1 MAAASQVLTFV
12 PQAKTGILRAP
23 QRTMERSG
31 IAPDDLRHPPH
42 AAQFTVRDNPV
53 SAIIVGRKGTVGIL
67 AMESSDKADYV
78 FSPAFWLNGQA
89 LGFPVRFDL
98 VLKHLRQDMRDDWY
112 FDCLQY
118 DDLFKDPAEAK
129 QIIISLLQEW
139 NGVYSGTRS
148 VVRNIPKN
156 GYGERY
162 GLETDFF
169 DRFVYQ
175 AICSFLIPFYDP
187 LLGHRVLSYR
197 YDPAPLDAKYLFKNK
212 IDRWFT
218 FEGVTLTFRRSG
230 RHLLVTD
237 LSNFFENVS
246 RVQIT
251 NALQEAVP
259 KLAATGPE
267 KLQIRNA
274 IATLDR
280 LLTQWTFNQDHGLP
294 QNRDASSFFSNI
306 LLSSVDR
313 EMTRKDYD
321 YYRYVDDIRIIADSE
336 VHARRALQDLIR
348 QLRTVGLNINAKKTE
363 ILPPDVSNTK
373 IAEFF
378 PSQNSS
384 TIAIN
389 QMWQSRSRRIVT
401 KSVTYIFEM
410 LSQCIAAGDSQTRTF
425 RFAVNRVAK
434 IVESGLFD
442 VGDALSINL
451 LDTLS
456 RSLSEHAVTTDQ
468 YCRLIAT
475 LDREGRCFPA
485 LEVFLL
491 AEEEAIHDWQNY
503 NIWMLLAVRR
513 YRTDQLVGLA
523 ERKLREDVKS
533 GEAAAILIWLRCV
546 DEKSIIAR
554 CIREFESLPY
564 QNARY
569 LLIASS
575 VLDQDA
581 LRPLYGRVPICLKG
595 TSLRAQ
601 RHSNA
606 DGLPFA
612 VRESTDLLNLV
623 DEISGYD

>member
-1 MAAASQVLTFV
+1 MANV
-12 PQAKTGILRAP
+12 
-23 QRTMERSG
+23 EE
-31 IAPDDLRHPPH
+31 
-42 AAQFTVRDNPV
+42 
-53 SAIIVGRKGTVGIL
+53 VGGET
-67 AMESSDKADYV
+67 DYV
-78 FSPAFWLNGQA
+78 LNPAFWLNGQA
-89 LGFPVRFDL
+89 LGFPVQFDL

-129 QIIISLLQEW
+129 RIIISLLQEW
-139 NGVYSGTRS
+139 NGVYKGTRS
-148 VVRNIPKN
+148 VVRNIPKK

-197 YDPAPLDAKYLFKNK
+197 YEPAPLDAKYLFKNK

-237 LSNFFENVS
+237 LSNFFENIS
-246 RVQIT
+246 RVQIID
-251 NALQEAVP
+251 ALEKGVP
-259 KLAATGPE
+259 DVVATGPE

-280 LLTQWTFNQDHGLP
+280 LLSQWTFSRDHGLP
-294 QNRDASSFFSNI
+294 QNRDASAFLSNI
-306 LLSSVDR
+306 LLSFVDR
-313 EMTRKDYD
+313 AMARRGYD
-321 YYRYVDDIRIIADSE
+321 YYRYVDDIRVIADSE
-336 VHARRALQDLIR
+336 LHARRALQDLIR
-348 QLRTVGLNINAKKTE
+348 ELRKVGLNINANKTE
-363 ILPPDVSNTK
+363 ILAPDVTGAK
-373 IAEFF
+373 LAEFF
-378 PSQNSS
+378 PSQDSS

-401 KSVTYIFEM
+401 RSVTYIFEI
-410 LSQCIAAGDSQTRTF
+410 LSRCITEGNSQTRTF

-442 VGDALSINL
+442 VGDTLSVDL

-475 LDREGRCFPA
+475 LDRDGRCLPA
-485 LEVFLL
+485 LESFLL
-491 AEEEAIHDWQNY
+491 AEDGAIHDWQNY
-503 NIWMLLAVRR
+503 NIWMLLAVRKHR
-513 YRTDQLVGLA
+513 SDELVALA
-523 ERKLREDVKS
+523 DRKLREDMKS

-546 DEKSIIAR
+546 DEKALIEK
-554 CIREFESLPY
+554 CVEQFDTLPY

-569 LLIASS
+569 FLIASS

-581 LRPLYGRVPICLKG
+581 LRPLYGHVPVSLKG
-595 TSLRAQ
+595 TSVRAE
-601 RHSNA
+601 RHRNA

-623 DEISGYD
+623 DEVSGYD

>member
-1 MAAASQVLTFV
+1 MRL
-12 PQAKTGILRAP
+12 
-23 QRTMERSG
+23 
-31 IAPDDLRHPPH
+31 
-42 AAQFTVRDNPV
+42 NPLEPRKHIGV
-53 SAIIVGRKGTVGIL
+53 SSNYEADEK
-67 AMESSDKADYV
+67 SDYALN
-78 FSPAFWLNGQA
+78 PIFWLNGQA
-89 LGFPVRFDL
+89 LGFPVHFDL

-118 DDLFKDPAEAK
+118 DDLFNSPAETK
-129 QIIISLLQEW
+129 RIILSLLQEW
-139 NGVYSGTRS
+139 NGEYRGTRS
-148 VVRNIPKN
+148 VVRNIPKK

-197 YDPAPLDAKYLFKNK
+197 YEPAPLNAKYLFKNK

-218 FEGVTLTFRRSG
+218 FEGVTLTFRKSR
-230 RHLLVTD
+230 RYLLVTD
-237 LSNFFENVS
+237 LSNFFENIS
-246 RVQIT
+246 RLQIVK
-251 NALQEAVP
+251 ALEQAVP
-259 KLAATGPE
+259 NLVATGPE

-280 LLTQWTFNQDHGLP
+280 LLAQWTFNRDHGLP
-294 QNRDASSFFSNI
+294 QNRDASSFLSNI

-313 EMTRKDYD
+313 EMTTKGYD
-321 YYRYVDDIRIIADSE
+321 YYRYVDDIRIIADSDL
-336 VHARRALQDLIR
+336 HARRALQDLIR
-348 QLRTVGLNINAKKTE
+348 QLRTIGLNINASKTE
-363 ILPPDVSNTK
+363 ILAPDASNEK
-373 IAEFF
+373 IAEYF
-378 PSQNSS
+378 PSQDSS

-401 KSVTYIFEM
+401 KSVTYIFEI
-410 LSQCIAAGDSQTRTF
+410 LIRCISEGDAQTRTF

-442 VGDALSINL
+442 VGDALSVNL

-456 RSLSEHAVTTDQ
+456 QSLSEHAVSTDQ

-475 LDREGRCFPA
+475 LDRDGRCLPA
-485 LEVFLL
+485 LESFLL
-491 AEEEAIHDWQNY
+491 AENRAIHDWQNY
-503 NIWMLLAVRR
+503 NIWMLLAVRQHR
-513 YRTDQLVGLA
+513 SDDLVALA
-523 ERKLREDVKS
+523 GRKLREDIKS

-546 DEKSIIAR
+546 DERALIET
-554 CIREFESLPY
+554 CIQEFATLPY

-575 VLDQDA
+575 VLQESA
-581 LRPLYGRVPICLKG
+581 LRPLYGHVPVSLKG
-595 TSLRAQ
+595 TGRRAE
-601 RHSNA
+601 RHCNE

-623 DEISGYD
+623 DEVSGYD

>member
-1 MAAASQVLTFV
+1 MANV
-12 PQAKTGILRAP
+12 
-23 QRTMERSG
+23 EE
-31 IAPDDLRHPPH
+31 
-42 AAQFTVRDNPV
+42 
-53 SAIIVGRKGTVGIL
+53 VGSEI
-67 AMESSDKADYV
+67 DYV
-78 FSPAFWLNGQA
+78 LNPAFWLNGQA
-89 LGFPVRFDL
+89 LGFPVQFDL

-129 QIIISLLQEW
+129 RIIISLLQEW
-139 NGVYSGTRS
+139 NGVYKGTRS
-148 VVRNIPKN
+148 VVRNIPKK

-197 YDPAPLDAKYLFKNK
+197 YEPAPLDPKYLFKNK

-246 RVQIT
+246 RVQIID
-251 NALQEAVP
+251 ALEKGVP
-259 KLAATGPE
+259 HVVATGPE

-280 LLTQWTFNQDHGLP
+280 LLSQWTFSRDHGLP
-294 QNRDASSFFSNI
+294 QNRDASAFLSNI
-306 LLSSVDR
+306 LLSFVDQA
-313 EMTRKDYD
+313 MAKKGYD
-321 YYRYVDDIRIIADSE
+321 YYRYVDDIRVIADSE
-336 VHARRALQDLIR
+336 LHARRALQDLIR
-348 QLRTVGLNINAKKTE
+348 ELRKVGLNINANKTE
-363 ILPPDVSNTK
+363 ILAPDVTGAK
-373 IAEFF
+373 LAEFF
-378 PSQNSS
+378 PSQDSS

-401 KSVTYIFEM
+401 RSVTYIFEI
-410 LSQCIAAGDSQTRTF
+410 LSRCIKEGNSQTRTF

-442 VGDALSINL
+442 VGDTLSVDL

-475 LDREGRCFPA
+475 LDRDGRCLPA
-485 LEVFLL
+485 LESFLL
-491 AEEEAIHDWQNY
+491 AEDGAIHDWQNY
-503 NIWMLLAVRR
+503 NIWMLLAVRKHR
-513 YRTDQLVGLA
+513 SNELVALA
-523 ERKLREDVKS
+523 DRKLREDIKS

-546 DEKSIIAR
+546 DEKALIKK
-554 CIREFESLPY
+554 CIEQFDTLPY

-569 LLIASS
+569 FLIASS
-575 VLDQDA
+575 VLDEDA
-581 LRPLYGRVPICLKG
+581 LRPLYGHVPICLKG
-595 TSLRAQ
+595 TSVRAE
-601 RHSNA
+601 RHRNA

-623 DEISGYD
+623 DEVSGYD

>member
-1 MAAASQVLTFV
+1 
-12 PQAKTGILRAP
+12 
-23 QRTMERSG
+23 
-31 IAPDDLRHPPH
+31 
-42 AAQFTVRDNPV
+42 
-53 SAIIVGRKGTVGIL
+53 
-67 AMESSDKADYV
+67 MESGDEASDETNYV
-78 FSPAFWLNGQA
+78 LDPAFWLSGQA
-89 LGFPVRFDL
+89 LGFPVQFDL

-129 QIIISLLQEW
+129 RTIISLLQEW
-139 NGVYSGTRS
+139 NGIYKGTRS
-148 VVRNIPKN
+148 VVRNIPKK

-197 YDPAPLDAKYLFKNK
+197 YEPAPLNAKYLFKNK
-212 IDRWFT
+212 IERWFT

-246 RVQIT
+246 RVQIIG
-251 NALQEAVP
+251 ALERAVP
-259 KLAATGPE
+259 DIVATGPE

-280 LLTQWTFNQDHGLP
+280 LLSQWTFSRDHGLP
-294 QNRDASSFFSNI
+294 QNRDASAFLSNI
-306 LLSSVDR
+306 LLSFVDR
-313 EMTRKDYD
+313 EMTRKGYD
-321 YYRYVDDIRIIADSE
+321 YYRYVDDIRVIADSE
-336 VHARRALQDLIR
+336 LHARRGLQDLIR
-348 QLRTVGLNINAKKTE
+348 ELRKVGLNINANKTA
-363 ILPPDVSNTK
+363 ILAPDVSGTK
-373 IAEFF
+373 LAEFF
-378 PSQNSS
+378 PSQDSS

-401 KSVTYIFEM
+401 KSVTYIFGI
-410 LSQCIAAGDSQTRTF
+410 LTRCIAEGESQTRTF

-442 VGDALSINL
+442 VGDALSVDL

-456 RSLSEHAVTTDQ
+456 RSLSEHAVSTDQ

-475 LDREGRCFPA
+475 LDRNGRCLPA
-485 LEVFLL
+485 LEAFLL
-491 AEEEAIHDWQNY
+491 AEDGAIHDWQNY
-503 NIWMLLAVRR
+503 NIWMLLAVRQHR
-513 YRTDQLVGLA
+513 SNELVELA
-523 ERKLREDVKS
+523 DRKLKENIKS

-546 DEKSIIAR
+546 DEKELIEK
-554 CIREFESLPY
+554 CVEDFETLPY

-569 LLIASS
+569 FLIASS
-575 VLDQDA
+575 ILREEA
-581 LRPLYGRVPICLKG
+581 LRPLYGHVPICLKG
-595 TSLRAQ
+595 TSIRAE
-601 RHSNA
+601 RHCNA

-612 VRESTDLLNLV
+612 VREVTDLLNLV
-623 DEISGYD
+623 DEVSGYD

>member
-1 MAAASQVLTFV
+1 MSNNHEADE
-12 PQAKTGILRAP
+12 K
-23 QRTMERSG
+23 
-31 IAPDDLRHPPH
+31 
-42 AAQFTVRDNPV
+42 
-53 SAIIVGRKGTVGIL
+53 
-67 AMESSDKADYV
+67 SDFALN
-78 FSPAFWLNGQA
+78 ATFWLNGQA
-89 LGFPVRFDL
+89 LGFPVQFDL

-118 DDLFKDPAEAK
+118 DDIFKDPTEAK
-129 QIIISLLQEW
+129 RIIISLLQEW
-139 NGVYSGTRS
+139 NGEYRGTRS
-148 VVRNIPKN
+148 VVRNIPKK

-197 YDPAPLDAKYLFKNK
+197 YEPAPLNAKYLFKNK

-218 FEGVTLTFRRSG
+218 FEGVTLTFRKSERF
-230 RHLLVTD
+230 LLVTD

-246 RVQIT
+246 RSQIIK
-251 NALQEAVP
+251 ALEQAVP
-259 KLAATGPE
+259 DLTATGPE

-280 LLTQWTFNQDHGLP
+280 LLAQWTFSRDHGLP
-294 QNRDASSFFSNI
+294 QNRDASAFLSNI
-306 LLSSVDR
+306 LLSFVDR
-313 EMTRKDYD
+313 EMTRKGYD

-336 VHARRALQDLIR
+336 QHARRALQDLIR
-348 QLRTVGLNINAKKTE
+348 LLRTVGLNINASKTE
-363 ILPPDVSNTK
+363 ILAPDVSNENVAK
-373 IAEFF
+373 YF
-378 PSQNSS
+378 PSQDSS

-401 KSVTYIFEM
+401 RSVTYIFEI
-410 LSQCIAAGDSQTRTF
+410 LSRCIADGDSQTRTF

-434 IVESGLFD
+434 IVDSGLFD

-451 LDTLS
+451 LDALS
-456 RSLSEHAVTTDQ
+456 RSLYEHAVSTDQ

-475 LDREGRCFPA
+475 LDRDGRCLPA
-485 LEVFLL
+485 LEAFLL
-491 AEEEAIHDWQNY
+491 AEDGAIHDWQNY
-503 NIWMLLAVRR
+503 NIWMLLAMRQHR
-513 YRTDQLVGLA
+513 SDDLVALA
-523 ERKLREDVKS
+523 DRKLKEDMKT

-546 DEKSIIAR
+546 DEKAIIEK
-554 CIREFESLPY
+554 CVQEFTTLPY

-569 LLIASS
+569 LLIAAS
-575 VLDQDA
+575 VLDESA
-581 LRPLYGRVPICLKG
+581 LRPLYGHVPLSLKG
-595 TSLRAQ
+595 TGRRAEN
-601 RHSNA
+601 HCNE

-623 DEISGYD
+623 DEVSGYD

>member
-1 MAAASQVLTFV
+1 MAGS
-12 PQAKTGILRAP
+12 
-23 QRTMERSG
+23 
-31 IAPDDLRHPPH
+31 DD
-42 AAQFTVRDNPV
+42 
-53 SAIIVGRKGTVGIL
+53 S
-67 AMESSDKADYV
+67 DYV
-78 FSPAFWLNGQA
+78 LQSAFWLNGQA
-89 LGFPVRFDL
+89 LGFPVDFDL

-118 DDLFKDPAEAK
+118 DDIFKHPAEAK
-129 QIIISLLQEW
+129 RIIVSLLQEW
-139 NGVYSGTRS
+139 NGVYRGNRS
-148 VVRNIPKN
+148 VVRNIPKK

-169 DRFVYQ
+169 DRFIYQ

-197 YDPAPLDAKYLFKNK
+197 YEAAPLNPKYLFKNK

-218 FEGVTLTFRRSG
+218 FEGVALTFSKSE

-246 RVQIT
+246 RVQIVD
-251 NALQEAVP
+251 ALERAVP
-259 KLAATGPE
+259 DLAATGPQ

-280 LLTQWTFNQDHGLP
+280 LLTQWTFSGDHGLP
-294 QNRDASSFFSNI
+294 QNRDASSFLSNI

-313 EMTRKDYD
+313 EMTKRGYD

-336 VHARRALQDLIR
+336 IHARRALQDLIR
-348 QLRTVGLNINAKKTE
+348 QLRTVGLNINANKTE
-363 ILPPDVSNTK
+363 ILAPDASSAK
-373 IAEFF
+373 IAEYF
-378 PSQNSS
+378 PSQDSS

-401 KSVTYIFEM
+401 RSVTYIFDI
-410 LSQCIAAGDSQTRTF
+410 LTRCIAAGDSQTRTF

-442 VGDALSINL
+442 VGDALSIEL
-451 LDTLS
+451 LDALS

-475 LDREGRCFPA
+475 LDRDGRCLPA
-485 LEVFLL
+485 LEAFLL
-491 AEEEAIHDWQNY
+491 ADGGAIHDWQNY

-513 YRTDQLVGLA
+513 HRSDGLVALA
-523 ERKLREDVKS
+523 DRKLREDIKT

-546 DEKSIIAR
+546 EEKALIER
-554 CIREFESLPY
+554 CVGEFASLPY

-569 LLIASS
+569 FLLASS
-575 VLDQDA
+575 VLAAEA
-581 LRPLYGRVPICLKG
+581 LRPLHHQVPIGLKG
-595 TSLRAQ
+595 TGLRAK
-601 RHSNA
+601 HHCNE

-623 DEISGYD
+623 DEVSGYD